1 MENVT
6 GYRITATQD
15 DRKAVIC
22 LLKMALPIWWGS
34 FFTLIITC
42 ASTAIINVA
51 LIINNYF
58 IIALGGVFI
67 R

>member
-6 GYRITATQD
+6 GYRITATPD
-15 DRKAVIC
+15 DRKVVVC

-34 FFTLIITC
+34 FFTLFIAC

-58 IIALGGVFI
+58 IIALGGIFI